1 MSSSGYPDSTYQG
14 VSVASQLGDET
25 FDPTPDY
32 SVESGTNCSNA
43 KPYLFWDGAYFCS
56 DVTVNTNL
64 TITENLIAST
74 GTVGKAQFS
83 QKDTVISVPVVI
95 DADTLVKGYLTTSN
109 LVVQGVEF
117 RAVRLPG
124 LDNYYVLASRIPS

>member
-1 MSSSGYPDSTYQG
+1 MSSLGYPDSTYQG
-14 VSVASQLGDET
+14 TAVVPDPT

-32 SVESGTNCSNA
+32 SVESGTNCGNA
-43 KPYLFWDGAYFCS
+43 KPYLFWNGGYFCS

-64 TITENLIAST
+64 TVTENLTAST

-83 QKDTVISVPVVI
+83 QTDTVISVPVAI
-95 DADTLVKGYLTTSN
+95 NADTIVKGYLTTSN
-109 LVVQGVEF
+109 LIVQEVEF

-124 LDNYYVLASRIPS
+124 LDNYYVLATYIPS

>member
-1 MSSSGYPDSTYQG
+1 MSYPDSTYQG
-14 VSVASQLGDET
+14 TSVVPDPT

-32 SVESGTNCSNA
+32 SVESGTNCGNA
-43 KPYLFWDGAYFCS
+43 KPYLFWNGGYFCS

-64 TITENLIAST
+64 TVTENLTAST

-83 QKDTVISVPVVI
+83 QTDTVISVPVSI
-95 DADTLVKGYLTTSN
+95 NADTMVKGYLTTSN
-109 LVVQGVEF
+109 LVVKEVEF

-124 LDNYYVLASRIPS
+124 LDNYYVLATYIPS